1 MKGSLSEDQSILTIK
16 CTPYDIFKYPDD
28 YSKLENDYFSI
39 HKFPATMNFKRV
51 K

>member
-1 MKGSLSEDQSILTIK
+1 MISLN
-16 CTPYDIFKYPDD
+16 PDD